1 MNRGVKR
8 DSGRENG
15 MPIVLTQCN
24 HEIMANINCNR
35 LLNVLEM
42 LVRFPTNI
50 GERKVNPERRNDSH
64 KQADVLMI

>member
-42 LVRFPTNI
+42 LVGFPTNMGKEKLI
-50 GERKVNPERRNDSH
+50 LKEEMTHIS
-64 KQADVLMI
+64 KQMC